1 MKILVIPD
9 VHGRKFWRKAI
20 ADNVNQ
26 VEKIIFLGDYL
37 DPYPREIKEN
47 PDLME
52 CADFYDSK
60 GLLTMLNDIVSLK
73 KNEPDKYIL
82 LTGNHSDSYIWPKFH
97 AAKRTDYRHWKDYH
111 KFFSQNLNLFNLVW
125 VEDNVIFSHAGIL
138 EEWAKIYC
146 VQQGHDFVSVMDT
159 AKVLHYQP
167 LKYDSTLG
175 HISYHRDGDY
185 FHGSCEWADIR
196 EHIDHYQSE
205 AQEKIVPLGEEG
217 IFQVFGHSQIR
228 KPLITEKWAC
238 LDCRQGFI
246 FDTITYECSS
256 CL

>member
-73 KNEPDKYIL
+73 KNEPDIL
-82 LTGNHSDSYIWPKFH
+82 THIYGLNFTLQKELIIDIGKTIISFFH
-97 AAKRTDYRHWKDYH
+97 
-111 KFFSQNLNLFNLVW
+111 
-125 VEDNVIFSHAGIL
+125 
-138 EEWAKIYC
+138 KI
-146 VQQGHDFVSVMDT
+146 
-159 AKVLHYQP
+159 
-167 LKYDSTLG
+167 
-175 HISYHRDGDY
+175 
-185 FHGSCEWADIR
+185 
-196 EHIDHYQSE
+196 
-205 AQEKIVPLGEEG
+205 
-217 IFQVFGHSQIR
+217 
-228 KPLITEKWAC
+228 
-238 LDCRQGFI
+238 
-246 FDTITYECSS
+246 
-256 CL
+256 